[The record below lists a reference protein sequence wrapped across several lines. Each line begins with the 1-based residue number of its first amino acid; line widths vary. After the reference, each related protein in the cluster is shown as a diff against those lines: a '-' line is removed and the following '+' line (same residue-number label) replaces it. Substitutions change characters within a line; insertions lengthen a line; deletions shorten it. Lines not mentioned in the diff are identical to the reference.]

1 MTKISHQIN
10 KKAARMQI
18 IVFME
23 LLLNKRSEF
32 DGLEETYH
40 MIRRDWMKLTNVH
53 LPSHYCNYKSLYK
66 RALLSEYRK
75 VTIVVND

>member
-1 MTKISHQIN
+1 MTKISHQIR
-10 KKAARMQI
+10 KKAERMQI

-23 LLLNKRSEF
+23 LLINKKSDF

-53 LPSHYCNYKSLYK
+53 LPPHYCNYKSLYK
-66 RALLSEYRK
+66 KAILSEFK
-75 VTIVVND
+75 KITIVAND